1 MIYNIKSGIGLTL
14 QSYIA
19 RYENPQKGAT
29 TNFISNDI
37 LTVEIFS
44 LSDSSV
50 YEIINDV
57 QN

>member
-29 TNFISNDI
+29 TNFISNYFS
-37 LTVEIFS
+37 TVESFS
-44 LSDSSV
+44 LPSSSV
-50 YEIINDV
+50 YEIISDV
-57 QN
+57 KN

>member
-1 MIYNIKSGIGLTL
+1 MIYNIQSGIGPTL

-29 TNFISNDI
+29 TNDIS
-37 LTVEIFS
+37 TVEIFS